1 MEIHSEKINYQQE
14 NTLGWYAR
22 RMKDFHIQ
30 TLGLANITIFQQGTF
45 FFSPYE
51 FP

>member
-14 NTLGWYAR
+14 NILGWYAR
-22 RMKDFHIQ
+22 KIKDFHILTQ
-30 TLGLANITIFQQGTF
+30 GLASITIFQQDTF

-51 FP
+51 FL